1 MFSVVLLGVCDAH
14 YKGTHVICG
23 FAWCL
28 WCTLQGHTCSLWF
41 CLVFVMHITR
51 AHTLSVVLLGVC
63 DVITR
68 AHTLSVVLLGVC
80 GAHYKGTHVLCGFAW
95 CL

>member
-1 MFSVVLLGVCDAH
+1 MSSVVLLGVCGAH

-28 WCTLQGHTCSLWF
+28 WCTLQGQTHSLWF
-41 CLVFVMHITR
+41 CLVFVVHITR
-51 AHTLSVVLLGVC
+51 AHTFSVVF
-63 DVITR
+63 
-68 AHTLSVVLLGVC
+68 LGVC
-80 GAHYKGTHVLCGFAW
+80 GAHYKGNTFSVVLLAA